1 MAREKNSTMTVTI
14 LGSGTCV
21 PSLQRSACS
30 VLVEIDG
37 TRLLFDS
44 GPGTMHQM
52 LKAGITLW
60 DISYIFYSHFHPDH
74 TGELVPFL
82 FASKYPIKTRRQ
94 TPLTIVAGKGFSE
107 FYNGL
112 QTVFGSWIDIG
123 PGMLKLVELDTDAK
137 DARTYKGF
145 TVESMP
151 VAHRKESLAYRI
163 TGTAGKSVVY
173 SGDTDVCESL
183 ALLAK
188 DADLFICE
196 SALPDALKADGHL
209 TPSRAGKIAATA
221 QVGKLVLTH
230 LYPECDTVDIMKEC
244 RKTYSGPLTL
254 AQDLMR
260 FVL

>member
-1 MAREKNSTMTVTI
+1 MAAAKKSAMTVTI

-37 TRLLFDS
+37 VKLLFDS

-52 LKAGITLW
+52 LKAGTTLW

-82 FASKYPIKTRRQ
+82 FASKYPENTQRRN
-94 TPLTIVAGKGFSE
+94 PLTIVAGKGFSE
-107 FYNGL
+107 FYKGL
-112 QTVFGSWIDIG
+112 YAVFGQWIDIG
-123 PGMLKLVELDTDAK
+123 PGLLEFVEPDIKARDT
-137 DARTYKGF
+137 RTFKGF

-151 VAHRKESLAYRI
+151 VAHREESLAYRI
-163 TGTAGKSVVY
+163 TGTSGKSVVY

-183 ALLAK
+183 AVIAK
-188 DADLFICE
+188 NADLFICE
-196 SALPDALKADGHL
+196 SAHPDALKAHGHL
-209 TPSRAGKIAATA
+209 TPSRAGEIAAKA

-230 LYPECDTVDIMKEC
+230 FYPECDTVDIKKEC
-244 RKTYSGPLTL
+244 RRTYSGPLVL
-254 AQDLMR
+254 AEDLMR
-260 FVL
+260 FTL